1 MMTENK
7 SPRLKEEKA
16 KKRKREASEGDTKP
30 KRHRRRQRSS
40 GHATES
46 QKSPNGAVTVTTRED
61 SGTVS
66 GGESVWKVSKPMGG
80 RMLDIDPILSADE
93 QHLILIY
100 TTSIQVYNASDSL
113 LVRRIP
119 ICSLDSSS
127 TASLR
132 PATIVAARLS
142 VENAK
147 FIWVACSDGAIYH
160 VDWTVGTE
168 PSLSFRT
175 ASRTAK
181 AMVIV
186 PFPGKGKGDM
196 AVIAESKSD
205 HKMDVVAYHGNTGS
219 AFESKNI
226 HLQLVKNRDQD
237 VKGLQLLESSQD
249 GRVLIGALLNT
260 LFLGVASVP
269 KAENISQVQYNFY
282 SFTAPDIVTTI
293 DVRTS
298 KDPDSR
304 TDEAGGSQESHDRVV
319 DVIAGGA
326 RGAIYVY
333 RDAISQ
339 LEAAKQANISVSKLH
354 WHRKAVHTAK
364 WSRDGNYIL
373 SGGSEN
379 AVVMWQNDTSR
390 RSLLQYLSG
399 AVENIVVSASGS
411 SFVVHLDDNSAMI
424 ISTAELQPTAYI
436 AGIQSAVADVA
447 TPKDLLVKRCWTV
460 ASQVRRPVPAA
471 VNPKQPSKLHV
482 CVGNGRQATMSGDFS
497 APLLQTFDLKTFTS
511 VSKQALAL
519 TMPTHVNLTT
529 QGHAIDEP
537 LITHVVFSSDGKW
550 LASVDE
556 WRPPQGKPGDEL
568 DDQVIREWYD
578 VHLRFWAVADNDEPM
593 KLVARFND
601 PHATRQ
607 QESVVDV
614 AANPSSAGFATLG
627 TDGIVRL
634 WRPRVKKQ
642 VEAVK
647 GVAADGRTQS
657 WGCSQMAVLGASSGR
672 QLATD
677 VGTAPKAQG
686 SIAYSEDGSIL
697 FAAYGAG
704 DSGAVYV
711 VDTASGEVVKILDEL
726 WAGRLHAIS
735 VLSSFVVVLSDELRV
750 YDVVSDELQYG
761 IVMPKHHGM
770 HELLQLA
777 VDRRSDRFSIALPMG
792 KVSSVAVF
800 DPEDPDPLMVR
811 QIPHRIISL
820 ISAPSASG
828 FVALDDVAQIWVLA
842 EGSDPSAIASSHALQ
857 DLHLDGPKVEDEDEK
872 MESDAAL
879 NSDSDGEVEMGSEDV
894 KMNDDDDEDDW
905 TAQVVPRQ
913 YLADIFNAAPAFSA
927 PSAEDMFYKVVDLL
941 VPAASA

>member
-1 MMTENK
+1 MTEHK
-7 SPRLKEEKA
+7 SPRSKEEKA

-30 KRHRRRQRSS
+30 KRHRRRDRSS
-40 GHATES
+40 GHATELK
-46 QKSPNGAVTVTTRED
+46 KSPNGHVKSQED
-61 SGTVS
+61 AGTVS
-66 GGESVWKVSKPMGG
+66 GGEAVWKISKPMGG

-119 ICSLDSSS
+119 ICTLDASSK
-127 TASLR
+127 ASFT

-147 FIWVACSDGAIYH
+147 FIWIACSDGAVYH
-160 VDWTVGTE
+160 VDWTAGNE
-168 PSLSFRT
+168 PSLSFIT

-205 HKMDVVAYHGNTGS
+205 RKMDIVAYHGTTGS
-219 AFESKNI
+219 TFESESI
-226 HLQLVKNRDQD
+226 HFQHVKNHDKD
-237 VKGLQLLESSQD
+237 VKGLHLLESSQD
-249 GRVLIGALLNT
+249 GRILIGALLNT
-260 LFLGVASVP
+260 LFLGVASAS
-269 KAENISQVQYNFY
+269 KADKISQVHYSFY
-282 SFTAPDIVTTI
+282 SFKAPDIVTTI
-293 DVRTS
+293 DVRTHP
-298 KDPDSR
+298 KL
-304 TDEAGGSQESHDRVV
+304 EAGGSQKSHDSLV

-333 RDAISQ
+333 RDAVSQ
-339 LEAAKQANISVSKLH
+339 LEAAAQDDIKVSKLH

-364 WSRDGNYIL
+364 WSRDGNYII

-379 AVVMWQNDTSR
+379 AVVMWQNDTSK

-399 AVENIVVSASGS
+399 AVENIVVSASGTS
-411 SFVVHLDDNSAMI
+411 YVVHLDDNSAMI
-424 ISTAELQPTAYI
+424 ISTADLEPTAYI
-436 AGIQSAVADVA
+436 AGIQSAVVDIAP
-447 TPKDLLVKRCWTV
+447 PKDLLVKRCWTV

-529 QGHAIDEP
+529 EGHAIDEP

-556 WRPPQGKPGDEL
+556 WRPPQGNADNGL

-627 TDGIVRL
+627 TDGIIRL
-634 WRPRVKKQ
+634 WRPRTNKQ
-642 VEAVK
+642 VQAVK
-647 GVAADGRTQS
+647 GVAADGCAQS
-657 WGCSQMAVLGASSGR
+657 WGCSQMAVLGAPSGP
-672 QLATD
+672 TD
-677 VGTAPKAQG
+677 VGKTAKAQG
-686 SIAYSEDGSIL
+686 NIAFSEDGSIL

-704 DSGAVYV
+704 DVGAVYV

-761 IVMPKHHGM
+761 IVMPKLQGI

-777 VDRRSDRFSIALPMG
+777 VDRRSDRFAVALPTG

-828 FVALDDVAQIWVLA
+828 FVALDDVAQIWVLS
-842 EGSDPSAIASSHALQ
+842 EGSDPSAVASSHALQ
-857 DLHLDGPKVEDEDEK
+857 DLHLDEPEAEDEDEK

-879 NSDSDGEVEMGSEDV
+879 NSDSDGEVETGGEDV
-894 KMNDDDDEDDW
+894 TMDDDDW

-913 YLADIFNAAPAFSA
+913 YLADIFDAAPAFSA

-941 VPAASA
+941 VPVASA